1 MSNNDEYVYVDCFY
15 YGFYIKKSELKKY
28 ECKPTD
34 LNMLNSCC
42 DFFNHYKLSEQLN
55 NIKTQ
60 IMYKLSVLKNLIIID
75 NNLLITY

>member
-1 MSNNDEYVYVDCFY
+1 MPNNDEYVYVDCFY

-42 DFFNHYKLSEQLN
+42 DFFNHYKLSEQFDY
-55 NIKTQ
+55 IKNQ
-60 IMYKLSVLKNLIIID
+60 IIYRLMFLKNILVNNDTLIMQ
-75 NNLLITY
+75 